1 MEKDYTEFYLILS
14 QSNMNIKETKKNI
27 IQAGHKAVEELI
39 KVAREEI
46 VDSDEDISA
55 DRLKNAAAT
64 KKLAIFDAF
73 EILNRIQEEENLL
86 DGKLPEEKK
95 ERVFKGFAEGR
106 SK

>member
-1 MEKDYTEFYLILS
+1 M
-14 QSNMNIKETKKNI
+14 
-27 IQAGHKAVEELI
+27 I
-39 KVAREEI
+39 KVAKEAI
-46 VDSDEDISA
+46 VDSDDDISA

-86 DGKLPEEKK
+86 EGRETVKEEK
-95 ERVFKGFAEGR
+95 VFKGFAEGR

>member
-1 MEKDYTEFYLILS
+1 
-14 QSNMNIKETKKNI
+14 MNIKETKSNI

-39 KVAREEI
+39 KVAKEAI
-46 VDSDEDISA
+46 VDSDDDISA

-73 EILNRIQEEENLL
+73 EILNRIEAEENMLNE
-86 DGKLPEEKK
+86 KPVEVKEEKS
-95 ERVFKGFAEGR
+95 FKGFAEGR